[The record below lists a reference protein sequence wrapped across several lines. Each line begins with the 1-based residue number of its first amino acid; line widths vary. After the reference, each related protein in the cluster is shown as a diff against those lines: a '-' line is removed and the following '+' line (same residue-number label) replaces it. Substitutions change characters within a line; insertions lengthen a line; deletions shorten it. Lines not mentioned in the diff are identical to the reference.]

1 MGTRV
6 GSKLP
11 STISTLAVVGSKLA
25 PTMSARMRRQRGFSL
40 VELMISLV
48 IGIILVYGAVR
59 LLVDS
64 RNTQRASESTAS
76 VQEIATYALAVLE
89 PDVRLASYWGKTNR
103 ADLVGGATASTSS
116 RSALDTLVV
125 GNCGVNFTVDLAQYL
140 QATDAAYGLACAA
153 QSYVAD
159 TDVLVVRHASAEVTA
174 LAAGVLQLQSGPLRG
189 QLITDGTRPTGYGA
203 PPATVTHDVEVN
215 AYYVGALA
223 DNVDGQPQWALRRK
237 RLTSVG
243 GTPTI
248 IDEEVVRGVQDLQ
261 VELGFDTT
269 SDGAAD
275 VYVNPGSE
283 PATGLL
289 VAVRLS
295 LLVVSEER
303 DQGHVETT
311 AYTLANHTHAA
322 YSDSRHRRVVVKTLA
337 LRNPAV

>member
-1 MGTRV
+1 MGTRIGSKLPPANSVSAVV

-11 STISTLAVVGSKLA
+11 SIGVAG
-25 PTMSARMRRQRGFSL
+25 MRRERGFSL

-48 IGIILVYGAVR
+48 IGVILVYGAVR

-64 RNTQRASESTAS
+64 RTTQRASESTAS

-103 ADLVGGATASTSS
+103 ADLVSGATASTSS

-125 GNCGVNFTVDLAQYL
+125 GNCGVNFTVDLTQYL
-140 QATDAAYGLACAA
+140 QGMDGAYSLACGA
-153 QSYVAD
+153 QSFVAD

-174 LAAGVLQLQSGPLRG
+174 LAAGVLQLQSGPLHG
-189 QLITDGTRPTGYGA
+189 QLITDGTRPTGFGA
-203 PPATVTHDVEVN
+203 PPATVTHNLEVN
-215 AYYVGALA
+215 AYYVGSLA
-223 DNVDGQPQWALRRK
+223 NNVDGQPQWALRRK
-237 RLTSVG
+237 RLTSIG
-243 GTPTI
+243 GVPTI

-283 PATGLL
+283 PASGLI

-303 DQGHVETT
+303 DQGPY
-311 AYTLANHTHAA
+311 ACCLQ
-322 YSDSRHRRVVVKTLA
+322 
-337 LRNPAV
+337 